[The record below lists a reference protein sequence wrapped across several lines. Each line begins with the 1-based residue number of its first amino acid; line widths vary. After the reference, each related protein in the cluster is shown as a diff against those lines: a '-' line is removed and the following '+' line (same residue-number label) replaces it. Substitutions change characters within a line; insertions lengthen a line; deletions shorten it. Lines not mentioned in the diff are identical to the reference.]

1 MKRAFDC
8 IVDVEFKNNQTNA
21 VVKKTIK
28 FPLVCESSDDAIA
41 KCKSVER
48 IRMYM
53 NTYIPAHKQSII
65 ACTVENVAVVA

>member
-8 IVDVEFKNNQTNA
+8 TVDVEFKNLRTLV

-28 FPLVCESSDDAIA
+28 FPLVCETSDEAIA
-41 KCKSVER
+41 KCKSPER

-53 NTYIPAHKQSII
+53 NTYIPAHQQSIV
-65 ACTVENVAVVA
+65 ACTVGIVAVMT

>member
-8 IVDVEFKNNQTNA
+8 IVELEFTNNQTLA
-21 VVKKTIK
+21 TVKKTVT
-28 FPLVCESSDDAIA
+28 FPLVCESADEAVA

-65 ACTVENVAVVA
+65 ACTVGTVVIKP